1 MNYYL
6 KKEINQTLHANF
18 KKITKDK
25 KSRKKD
31 MSKFAYPCKI
41 MIFKCCLKVVSLLWA
56 QC

>member
-25 KSRKKD
+25 KSMKKD
-31 MSKFAYPCKI
+31 MLKFAYPCKI

-56 QC
+56 HC